1 MSRVV
6 RWVALALLLAGTL
19 PLAAQ
24 DKKAD
29 KNKPKANQDI
39 TPLVQAGEAVGKIT
53 KLGTGTIT
61 LQLVQAVARPRVT
74 TRTVPV
80 PGKRGARTRVPVETA
95 QVRTVAKEYELETV
109 DDVIVRV
116 MDKPVQFDDKGKPKP
131 YTSEELKELKGP
143 DPSLPGY
150 RSEFDSLKVGQTIR
164 VTFGRK
170 ATKSAS
176 KDKDADND
184 KDKDK
189 KDKDKEKKAAEDDK
203 SRVGMIVVLAEGQKP
218 TSGKPKDKDQ

>member
-1 MSRVV
+1 MGRVV
-6 RWVALALLLAGTL
+6 RWVALGLLLAGTL
-19 PLAAQ
+19 PLAAD
-24 DKKAD
+24 DKKPD
-29 KNKPKANQDI
+29 KNKKASQDI

-53 KLGTGTIT
+53 KLGTGTVT
-61 LQLVQAVARPRVT
+61 LQLVQAVAKPHMT

-95 QVRTVAKEYELETV
+95 QVRAVAKEYELETV

-131 YTSEELKELKGP
+131 YTAEELKELKGP

-150 RSEFDSLKVGQTIR
+150 RSDFDSLKVGQTVR
-164 VTFGRK
+164 VTFGRQP
-170 ATKSAS
+170 TKSAG

-189 KDKDKEKKAAEDDK
+189 KDKDKEKKAAQEDK